1 MAHIE
6 FIDQT
11 LRDGQQSLWGMRMRA
26 CQATAALPHLNRTGF
41 LVADLTGGTFFVVM
55 LRESGDDPWAALDHL
70 VAGLPDTGH
79 RAGMRPV
86 AVGSFGFVP
95 DSMLDLWVGTLV
107 KHGIQTHW
115 LFDCLYDMPL
125 MKAKAEAIQRVGG
138 EVVPAIMYGLTDLH
152 TDEFFADR
160 AREMAGWEGV
170 NTIYVEDAPGVLT
183 PERAST
189 LLPALQEA
197 TPGVRLELHVHNTTG
212 LAPLV
217 YIEGIEA
224 GIDILHTCSLP
235 LANGPSLPSTEAMVE
250 IVEELGHTHDL
261 DKSQLAPVAEHF
273 EREAKRM
280 GWALGVPNEYR
291 LTPYRHQLPGGM
303 TGTLINQLDEY
314 GMPERFP
321 EVIDEIVRVR
331 EELGQPIMAT
341 PFSQFVGI
349 QAVLNVVLDER
360 YKVVPEEVLHYALG
374 HYGPLMRPVE
384 PHVAD
389 RIFSQP
395 RVAELEKWE
404 RDQTTLEEFR
414 RRLGEN
420 LSDEELLLRYLSPA
434 EHVDKMLAAG
444 PLRTEPPA
452 GSPELGDQLMQLIAS
467 AEERPISH
475 FSMSRPG
482 ITIDLRRDANGDS

>member
-1 MAHIE
+1 MAQIE

-26 CQATAALPHLNRTGF
+26 YQTTPILPNLNRTGF
-41 LVADLTGGTFFVVM
+41 RVVDLTGGTLFVVM
-55 LRESGDDPWAALDHL
+55 LRESGDDPWAALDHI

-125 MKAKAEAIQRVGG
+125 MEAKAQAIQRVGG

-197 TPGVRLELHVHNTTG
+197 TPGVRLELHCHNTTG
-212 LAPLV
+212 LAPLNYV
-217 YIEGIEA
+217 EGIKA
-224 GIDILHTCSLP
+224 GIEIFHTCSLP
-235 LANGPSLPSTEAMVE
+235 MANGPSLPSTEAMVE
-250 IVEELGHTHDL
+250 IVEELGHSHDL
-261 DKSQLAPVAEHF
+261 DKSQLPPVAEHF
-273 EREAKRM
+273 AREAKRL
-280 GWALGVPNEYR
+280 GWATGVPNEYR
-291 LTPYRHQLPGGM
+291 MMPYRHQLPGGM
-303 TGTLINQLDEY
+303 TGTLINQLNEY
-314 GMPERFP
+314 GMPEKFP
-321 EVIDEIVRVR
+321 EVVDEIVRVR

-374 HYGPLMRPVE
+374 HYGPLMRPIDPE
-384 PHVAD
+384 IAD

-395 RVAELEKWE
+395 RVKDLENWE
-404 RDQTTLEEFR
+404 RDQTTLEEFHQK
-414 RRLGEN
+414 LGQD
-420 LSDEELLLRYLSPA
+420 LSDEELLLRYLAPE
-434 EHVDKMLAAG
+434 EHVDRMLTNG
-444 PLRTEPPA
+444 PLRTEPP
-452 GSPELGDQLMQLIAS
+452 
-467 AEERPISH
+467 
-475 FSMSRPG
+475 
-482 ITIDLRRDANGDS
+482 